1 MNDPRFYERKLVATG
16 DGSHSIYL
24 PAFDEHYHSTHGA
37 LRESL
42 HVFIK
47 HGYEEL
53 IYKVSARLRI
63 LEMGFGTGLN
73 ALLTWERNR
82 HVAVSVDY
90 TSLEAFPVDASTA
103 AQLNYPGELKSPDGE
118 EIFMKMHTCPWEVK
132 ENFGSNFSLLKLET
146 TLADFQ
152 PEGQYDLVYYDA
164 FAPRVQPELW
174 TRDVFEKLF
183 ACMCPGSL
191 LVTYCAKGEVKRNL
205 KAAGFLVETV
215 PGPPGK
221 REMTRAKKP

>member
-146 TLADFQ
+146 TLADFCLHVPRIAPGDPLCQ
-152 PEGQYDLVYYDA
+152 RRSEAKSQSGRLPCRDRSRSSRKARNDSCEKTVNRIPEA
-164 FAPRVQPELW
+164 F
-174 TRDVFEKLF
+174 
-183 ACMCPGSL
+183 
-191 LVTYCAKGEVKRNL
+191 
-205 KAAGFLVETV
+205 
-215 PGPPGK
+215 
-221 REMTRAKKP
+221 